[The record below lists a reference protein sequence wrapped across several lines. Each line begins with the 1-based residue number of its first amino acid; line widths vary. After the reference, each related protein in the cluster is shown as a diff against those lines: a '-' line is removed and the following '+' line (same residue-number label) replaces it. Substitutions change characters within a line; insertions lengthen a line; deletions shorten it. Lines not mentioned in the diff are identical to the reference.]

1 MSITILTIKLL
12 ARGILVIEIHERGL
26 SRVARELGVSRQ
38 RLFEVMNGGGM
49 SDEMADRVFATY
61 RDRQSIGGGPSHE

>member
-12 ARGILVIEIHERGL
+12 ARGILVIEIRERGL

-61 RDRQSIGGGPSHE
+61 RDGRGIGGGLSHE

>member
-1 MSITILTIKLL
+1 M
-12 ARGILVIEIHERGL
+12 EIAARGL

-38 RLFEVMNGGGM
+38 RLFELINGGGM

-61 RDRQSIGGGPSHE
+61 KKSKSGGKSNE